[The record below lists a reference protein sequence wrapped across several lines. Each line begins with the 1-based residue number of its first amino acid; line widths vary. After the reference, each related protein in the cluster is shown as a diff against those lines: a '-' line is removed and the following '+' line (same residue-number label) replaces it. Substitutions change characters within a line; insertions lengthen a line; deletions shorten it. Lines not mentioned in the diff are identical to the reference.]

1 MYIIGN
7 VERVLYPIY
16 KNKIN
21 NKRIVVDKERKHIIK
36 KYKKNSCKTKKGVK
50 KNRSYKKTRLFVI
63 WERFFFYENKK

>member
-50 KNRSYKKTRLFVI
+50 KWKL
-63 WERFFFYENKK
+63 